1 MTARRPTLSAVA
13 KTARVSLATASRVL
27 GGQAE
32 RARIPAETAEAVLD
46 AARRV
51 GYSPTR
57 RFFKPK
63 SLRTGT
69 LGLVLPDCS
78 HFFLAQLARKVVQRA
93 GEAGFSVLI
102 GDSLEDS
109 QVEQKRVED
118 LAARDL
124 DGLLLLPVGREWQH
138 VHRLL
143 QRRLPVVLLDRIHP
157 DSGCPSVGVDNY
169 RAAFEATE
177 YLIER
182 GHRYLACIQ
191 RLPQAWINE
200 ERVRGFRE
208 AHQKHGIRLRE
219 GLILGDQYGQRNG
232 YLEVTR
238 LLEQHPRPTALFTLS
253 HLVTLEALRAL
264 EDRKVAVPD
273 EMSVVG
279 FDDLPNAEFYRVP
292 ITTVRQP
299 IERMAVMAVELLLEQ
314 ISHPGVAEPVCL
326 RMPCELVRRQS
337 VKRMAD

>member
-1 MTARRPTLSAVA
+1 MNKRPTLAKVA
-13 KTARVSLATASRVL
+13 RAARVSAATASRVL

-32 RARIPAETAEAVLD
+32 RARIPAETAASVLD

-78 HFFLAQLARKVVQRA
+78 HFFLAQLARKIVQRA
-93 GEAGFSVLI
+93 GEAGLSVLMC
-102 GDSLEDS
+102 DSLEDS
-109 QVEQKRVED
+109 RIEQQRVEE

-124 DGLLLLPVGREWQH
+124 DGLLLLPVGRDWQH

-143 QRRLPVVLLDRIHP
+143 GRRLPVVLLDRIHP
-157 DSGCPSVGVDNY
+157 ESGCPSVGVDNY
-169 RAAFEATE
+169 RAALEATD

-182 GHRYLACIQ
+182 GHRRIACIQ

-200 ERVRGFRE
+200 ERVRGFRD
-208 AHQKHGIRLRE
+208 AHQKRGLRVNE
-219 GLILGDQYGQRNG
+219 AFILGDQFGQRNG

-238 LLEQHPRPTALFTLS
+238 LLDQQPRPTALFALS

-264 EDRKVAVPD
+264 EDRKVSVPD

-279 FDDLPNAEFYRVP
+279 FDDLPNAGFYRVP

-299 IERMAVMAVELLLEQ
+299 IEQMAVMAVELLLEQ
-314 ISHPGVAEPVCL
+314 VSHPGATKPVCL
-326 RMPCELVRRQS
+326 QLPCELARRESVRRLL
-337 VKRMAD
+337 A